1 MSAHVRTQVVSYP
14 SSVEVSKHLSELE
27 EQLFFFVA
35 SKDTNEIDGYYI
47 NNERSP
53 SSDLVTFHTS
63 HLWHISFPEEAE
75 KIVSVVSKPV
85 NGELPSCITSC
96 LDHTHFLFQSM

>member
-1 MSAHVRTQVVSYP
+1 MSYP
-14 SSVEVSKHLSELE
+14 SSVEVTKHLSELE

-35 SKDTNEIDGYYI
+35 KKETGEIDGYYI

-63 HLWHISFPEEAE
+63 HLWHISFPKEAE
-75 KIVSVVSKPV
+75 RIVSVDSKPA
-85 NGELPSCITSC
+85 NGGSLCHMTSC
-96 LDHTHFLFQSM
+96 CVDHTPHFLLQSM